1 MNICKLGCFLAIILL
16 GLPLATASQAEEVI
30 PTIIARGLDHP
41 WALAFL
47 PGGAY
52 LVSER
57 TGALRVVEAGGKI
70 GAPIAGLPAIA
81 VGGQGGLLDVVL
93 DQDFASNRRLYFCF
107 SQPADVGRGNST
119 ALASAS
125 LSSDLRRLEGLRILF
140 SQRPK
145 VASQLHFGCRI
156 VESRDARGQADGRLF
171 LTLGERFSRRDDA
184 QTLDNHHGKVIR
196 INKDGSIPQDNPFV
210 GRAGFLP
217 EIWSYGHRNPQGA
230 VLSPDGVLWIHEHGP
245 RGGDEINLP
254 RAGRNYGWPLVSHGR
269 NYDFTAVGEGRS
281 SLAGTEPALH
291 DWTPSI
297 APSGMT
303 FVSSSKYGPDWVG
316 NLLVGSLKF
325 MHLARLELA
334 QPFAGKVRR
343 ESRLL
348 SALEERIRDVREG
361 PDGLIYV
368 LTDSSDGKLIRLDP
382 GPAMLK

>member
-93 DQDFASNRRLYFCF
+93 DQDFVRNRTLYFCF
-107 SQPADVGRGNST
+107 SQPASSGRSNST
-119 ALASAS
+119 ALASAK
-125 LSSDLRRLEGLRILF
+125 LSAELRQLDGLKILF
-140 SQRPK
+140 SQHPK
-145 VASQLHFGCRI
+145 VSSQLHFGCRI